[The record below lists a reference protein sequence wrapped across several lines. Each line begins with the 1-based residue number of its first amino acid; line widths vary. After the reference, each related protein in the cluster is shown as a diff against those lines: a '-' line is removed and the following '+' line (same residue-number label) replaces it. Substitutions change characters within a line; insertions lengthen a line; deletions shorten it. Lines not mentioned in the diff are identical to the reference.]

1 MESSLGCSRGQ
12 RVVGPAHRL
21 GQWQRVEVSE
31 GPAPAWLQYH
41 LTRSHSTT
49 NRQLRKW
56 DTPQSLNTTTSHTS
70 PRASSTSRS
79 AQAAVR
85 LLLLLQA
92 LPQGGR
98 RVGGLLHLGY
108 AGRGEADRALRG
120 STLCRQST
128 YTRAPCHAGLRM
140 RCYEMMTTAARHP
153 RVEGRASL
161 LTLKRDSRDR
171 AGCWN
176 GSTRC

>member
-1 MESSLGCSRGQ
+1 MAVPGVRGWSGLPTALASGRGLRSQ
-12 RVVGPAHRL
+12 RARHLHG
-21 GQWQRVEVSE
+21 
-31 GPAPAWLQYH
+31 YH

-49 NRQLRKW
+49 NCQLRKW

-98 RVGGLLHLGY
+98 TFRPRSSARGL
-108 AGRGEADRALRG
+108 AG
-120 STLCRQST
+120 
-128 YTRAPCHAGLRM
+128 M
-140 RCYEMMTTAARHP
+140 KTA
-153 RVEGRASL
+153 VSVSRASADTATGRTPT
-161 LTLKRDSRDR
+161 LTASAMGVERRPARGRRLWRACSYFWTPVVR
-171 AGCWN
+171 AG
-176 GSTRC
+176 SKE